1 MNSHHALRA
10 AHPRNGIDNSWYS
23 DFANESSPA
32 YTDGGT
38 EYPTSST
45 FGPMISGSS
54 RPPVDML
61 LLSGDSVMF
70 YTDEKTLLDASKNS
84 FKHLLPFTSKEFSQR
99 VLFLR
104 DISSSELEIMLRAI
118 HDVSSG
124 PSQSLISIDVQTL
137 IRAIDHLPEYG
148 ISPVACITPK
158 THLYRLLLSCAPL
171 HPLEI
176 YAQAAHHGLG
186 SLAVTV
192 SSHTLVVELAQV
204 TDELSMRMGPVY
216 ALRLFQLH
224 TGRVEIL
231 KKLLSRDLG
240 LHNPTAGCTFDGQR
254 VLKAKWNLGIANMF
268 NEIKPGTT
276 TSTIR
281 ETMMSHTAGI
291 ECRECNNL
299 RDCCLRDVINDW
311 TMTSRTIARAVSS
324 E

>member
-1 MNSHHALRA
+1 MDS
-10 AHPRNGIDNSWYS
+10 SWYS
-23 DFANESSPA
+23 NFTNDPNPA

-45 FGPMISGSS
+45 FGPMVAGSG

-84 FKHLLPFTSKEFSQR
+84 FKRLLPFTSKELSRR
-99 VLFLR
+99 VLFLH

-118 HDVSSG
+118 HDVSSV
-124 PSQSLISIDVQTL
+124 PEQSLIDVDVQTL
-137 IRAIDHLPEYG
+137 IRAIDNLPEYG

-176 YAQAAHHGLG
+176 YAQAAHHGLAP
-186 SLAVTV
+186 LAVTV
-192 SSHTLVVELAQV
+192 SSHTLVVELAQL
-204 TDELSMRMGPVY
+204 TDELSMRMGSVY

-240 LHNPTAGCTFDGQR
+240 LHNPTPRCSFDGQR
-254 VLKAKWNLGIANMF
+254 VLKAKWNLGVAFMF
-268 NEIKPGTT
+268 SKIKPDTA

-281 ETMMSHTAGI
+281 EIMMSHTAGI
-291 ECRECNNL
+291 GCRECNNL
-299 RDCCLRDVINDW
+299 RDRCLRDIINDW
-311 TMTSRTIARAVSS
+311 TMTSVRVQL
-324 E
+324 